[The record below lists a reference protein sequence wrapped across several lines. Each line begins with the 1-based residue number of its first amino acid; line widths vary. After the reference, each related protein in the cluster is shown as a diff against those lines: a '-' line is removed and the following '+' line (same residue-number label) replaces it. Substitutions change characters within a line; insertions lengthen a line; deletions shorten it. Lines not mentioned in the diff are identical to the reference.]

1 MAYNEPLIRAYYR
14 HPSYDDYP
22 VVGVSW
28 EQVQE
33 FCKWRSNRVNEMILM
48 ERGIFNPNV
57 TEQADSESF
66 DRCKEL
72 LDELLSFTVA
82 HFRREEKML
91 EEFGYPNVEIHKKYH
106 TELLARA
113 KAVKSV
119 CEALETKQNL
129 KECCHEMFG
138 FLVDDIVMGDL
149 KFKSYLEDK
158 GHITRPGT

>member
-1 MAYNEPLIRAYYR
+1 MEKFDWLESFELGITEVDEDHRRMLAIMRQI
-14 HPSYDDYP
+14 
-22 VVGVSW
+22 
-28 EQVQE
+28 EQA
-33 FCKWRSNRVNEMILM
+33 
-48 ERGIFNPNV
+48 
-57 TEQADSESF
+57 ADSESF